1 MNTTHKYALILCV
14 ENENSINNRNTDLPF
29 RYFEKESINCI
40 KKWRENAGWLKN
52 IPIYIM
58 SPTED
63 VSQHTKDEY
72 IKLNAIYLN
81 KKLEVF
87 KEHTHGFFNVHY
99 AGNYFESLPELQDYC
114 LIHIDLDM
122 EILRDLPKNYFD
134 DLWNN
139 KYQAF
144 CGGYLEE
151 DYKNQRK
158 PLYSTKLTNTDFIVS
173 IPSKF
178 MFYKEMINC
187 INYVDD
193 DYDKFVQQGYRE
205 YDREEYSSDY
215 LISKNNVKLII
226 GYEQG
231 EGYSHNNNKNV
242 YFWHEHYYDK
252 PNVKLKLQKRKLLKD
267 IFE

>member
-14 ENENSINNRNTDLPF
+14 ENENSINNRNTNLPF

-40 KKWRENAGWLKN
+40 KKWRENSGWLKD

-63 VSQHTKDEY
+63 VSQQTKDEY

-81 KKLEVF
+81 KTLEVF

-99 AGNYFESLPELQDYC
+99 VGNYFETLPELQDYC

-122 EILRDLPKNYFD
+122 EILRELPNDYFD

-158 PLYSTKLTNTDFIVS
+158 PLYSTKLTNTDFIAN

-193 DYDKFVQQGYRE
+193 DYDKYVQQGYRE

-231 EGYSHNNNKNV
+231 EGYSHNNKNV